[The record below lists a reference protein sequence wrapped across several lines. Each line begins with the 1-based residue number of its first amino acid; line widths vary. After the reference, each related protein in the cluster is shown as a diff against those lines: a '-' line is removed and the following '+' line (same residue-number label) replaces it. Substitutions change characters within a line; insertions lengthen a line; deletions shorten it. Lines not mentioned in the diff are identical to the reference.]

1 MFALEKRDFQP
12 AEISEDTSRDK
23 IAETFRLAMVSH
35 FRSHVPGTVVNET
48 TLISSDYLN
57 HLRKLVSL
65 LESVASEG
73 QGSADELLCWRPI
86 GYEEHF
92 TNSDLPDKALAVAA
106 YRKAPANVRALFD
119 ETVSRFHAE
128 ALALITEIA
137 AELNDPNKDS
147 RELNKTC
154 ASAAR
159 RLRGVID
166 EASAIANSES
176 PSALSR
182 IGALLGIR

>member
-1 MFALEKRDFQP
+1 MFALEKHDVQP
-12 AEISEDTSRDK
+12 AEISEDISRDK

-35 FRSHVPGTVVNET
+35 FRSHVPVVNET

-65 LESVASEG
+65 LDSVASEAHD
-73 QGSADELLCWRPI
+73 SVDELLCWRPI

-92 TNSDLPDKALAVAA
+92 TNSDLRDKALAVAA

-137 AELNDPNKDS
+137 AVVD
-147 RELNKTC
+147 
-154 ASAAR
+154 A
-159 RLRGVID
+159 
-166 EASAIANSES
+166 
-176 PSALSR
+176 
-182 IGALLGIR
+182 